1 MLYALLALMAPLW
14 DRTAAHG
21 EVTDGA
27 ATDAS
32 ASRLLLVAAA
42 ALAAVLAILLVDLHR
57 DELRALGLAG
67 DAAPVSATFLS
78 P

>member
-14 DRTAAHG
+14 DRTATHG
-21 EVTDGA
+21 E

-32 ASRLLLVAAA
+32 VSRLLLVAAA
-42 ALAAVLAILLVDLHR
+42 ALAAVLAILLADLHQ
-57 DELRALGLAG
+57 DELRALGLSG
-67 DAAPVSATFLS
+67 DAAPFNAIFLS